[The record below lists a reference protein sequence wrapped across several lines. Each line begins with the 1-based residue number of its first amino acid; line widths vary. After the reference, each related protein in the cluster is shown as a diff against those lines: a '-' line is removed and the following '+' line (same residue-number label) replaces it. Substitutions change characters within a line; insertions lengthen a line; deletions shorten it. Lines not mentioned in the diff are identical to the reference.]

1 MMNDKSKHMIE
12 IVKDIEANIHKT
24 PRSDQ
29 QDFRNKVLHLS
40 KSLLFFQD
48 IFRIFFLDST
58 SGSNM
63 VQKILKIFSNLK
75 INLKNQM
82 SLKTFKNVNCFQIY

>member
-12 IVKDIEANIHKT
+12 IVKDIEANIHKN